1 MISITQDDKPLNE
14 SFKKKIEMVQY
25 NSALMITGAIKGT
38 CHDKTYQEVGLE
50 SLADRRWSRKLI
62 FFHKIILRLQ
72 PTYFQNYFTSYDN
85 VKTYFTQSSN
95 EKPIKNF
102 SGITK
107 AFDLSFFPPCAKE
120 WGNLNAKLRNI
131 NSINMFKSS
140 ILNFVRRRE
149 NLVFAIHDINGLKLL
164 TRLRLDF
171 SHLNEHKFRHNDS

>member
-1 MISITQDDKPLNE
+1 
-14 SFKKKIEMVQY
+14 MVQY

-72 PTYFQNYFTSYDN
+72 PSYFQNYFTSYDN

-102 SGITK
+102 SGRTK
-107 AFDLSFFPPCAKE
+107 AFDLSFFPHCAKE
-120 WGNLNAKLRNI
+120 WGNLNANLRNI

-140 ILNFVRRRE
+140 ILNFVRPRE

-164 TRLRLDF
+164 TRLRLNF